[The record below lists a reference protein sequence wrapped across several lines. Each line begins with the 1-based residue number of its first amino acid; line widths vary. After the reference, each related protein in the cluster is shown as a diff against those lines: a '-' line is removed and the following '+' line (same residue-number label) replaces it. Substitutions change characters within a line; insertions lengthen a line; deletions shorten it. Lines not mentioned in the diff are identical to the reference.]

1 MPHDLIEFILFPLTE
16 SAVENMIES
25 LNNIEHLKYD
35 YSVKDY
41 DDDLPLKSLL
51 TGLIF

>member
-1 MPHDLIEFILFPLTE
+1 MPHEKIEFILFPLSETT
-16 SAVENMIES
+16 VENMIES
-25 LNNIEHLKYD
+25 LNAIEHLKYE
-35 YSVKDY
+35 YSVEDY